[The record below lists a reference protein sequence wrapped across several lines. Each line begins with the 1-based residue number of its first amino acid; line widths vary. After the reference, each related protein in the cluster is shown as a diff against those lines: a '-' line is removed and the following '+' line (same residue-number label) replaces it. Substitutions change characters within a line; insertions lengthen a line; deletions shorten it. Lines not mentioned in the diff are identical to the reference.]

1 MPLPDW
7 LYRTVQAPV
16 PLVMVMVAESVPLP
30 VQKPLVEIDTGKPE
44 LAVAATS
51 KLEPLAA
58 EEGAEVVIVM
68 VWFAFWALTL

>member
-16 PLVMVMVAESVPLP
+16 PLVMVMVAESLPLP
-30 VQKPLVEIDTGKPE
+30 VQKPLVEMETGRPE
-44 LAVAATS
+44 LAVAATE

-58 EEGAEVVIVM
+58 DEGAEIVIVM
-68 VWFAFWALTL
+68 VWSVFWALTF